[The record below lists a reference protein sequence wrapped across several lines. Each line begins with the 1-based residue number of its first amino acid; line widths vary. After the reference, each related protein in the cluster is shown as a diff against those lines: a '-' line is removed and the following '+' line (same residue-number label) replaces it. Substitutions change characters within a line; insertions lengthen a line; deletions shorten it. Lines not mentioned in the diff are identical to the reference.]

1 MNLMNTQAKIVL
13 ILVAGSALCFVS
25 GPVEP
30 ANAQSLFERRAANQV
45 FQYRN
50 VAARQR
56 GDLLSIIIQESTD
69 VENRDERTMDKTG
82 NSDITGGL
90 SYSLNGGI
98 GTTAGDGALNQSSSS
113 RRGFTGDSEFRS
125 ARQFMDRF
133 TVTVIDVQPNGNL
146 IVSGERNIVV
156 QGDSRKLRLSGI
168 VRQVDLLPDNTVPS
182 RLVANLDIRLS
193 AKGPEQAFGKQG
205 FFSRKINRLWPF

>member
-1 MNLMNTQAKIVL
+1 MTQIFKLMFLATGVFLCAGAC
-13 ILVAGSALCFVS
+13 LV
-25 GPVEP
+25 ETT
-30 ANAQSLFERRAANQV
+30 NAQSLFERRSANQIY
-45 FQYRN
+45 QYRN
-50 VAARQR
+50 LAAKQR
-56 GDLLSIIIQESTD
+56 GDLLSVVIEENTA
-69 VENRDERTMDKTG
+69 VTNRDERTMDKTG

-90 SYSLNGGI
+90 SYSLGG
-98 GTTAGDGALNQSSSS
+98 GLGSTVGDGTLNQTSSS

-125 ARQFMDRF
+125 ARQFLDRF

-146 IVSGERNIVV
+146 VVSGERNIVV

-168 VRQVDLLPDNTVPS
+168 VRQVDLLPNNTIPS

-193 AKGPEQAFGKQG
+193 AKGPEQAYGKQG